1 MATLPTGMVTL
12 PEAARMACF
21 EAGLSGAISDAQL
34 NEIASRLSQLLTLY
48 VLADAG
54 QPASRPLT
62 AEELNDGRF
71 ADGARLLVFGDARP
85 PLVHLAVTATA
96 LRATLKLFRPPAQ
109 PSSPSRP

>member
-21 EAGLSGAISDAQL
+21 ESGLSGAISDAQL
-34 NEIASRLSQLLTLY
+34 NEIARRLAQLLTVY
-48 VLADAG
+48 VLAKAG
-54 QPASRPLT
+54 QPGTRALT
-62 AEELNDGRF
+62 AEEARDGTF
-71 ADGARLLVFGDARP
+71 ADGARSLVFGDARP
-85 PLVHLAVTATA
+85 PLADLAVTATA